1 MIVRLLIIL
10 VVLLNSVTSNADVVT
25 ITENL
30 PNPGDKTT
38 TTVTYNTSYT
48 TTGNLI
54 SQDFTDGTWFG
65 TNQSTRHGNGTI
77 AGVHGKY
84 VETKIYQAD
93 GGLSN
98 SLSEGFTSKLAADI
112 WFWNKNQQ
120 SVIMSQSYT
129 NDADETTTQ
138 TRTISSNAT
147 TAYTNYEDIMSIGA
161 NTSTNGSVKVR
172 FDFTHEIT
180 SGHRAAD
187 IKNPALSLTY
197 GTTTSSSS
205 SAITYCWERT
215 PNTCPQAVEDIAD
228 VIVDIEDDLVDIIVD
243 IEQPKI
249 EIVIDVPD
257 YKWEPEEIEI
267 DEPVFIVASIP
278 VNIPMPEPEPDIPEE
293 EFNTKEITDAYDPI
307 PVVETTTA
315 PEPAAPE
322 PEADPIA
329 VVEQVDEPVEEQP
342 SSEEVIAEQ
351 PIQETDS
358 PKQEEVVE
366 AEVEEER
373 PEPTDEPMEEDIV
386 AAEEPEVT
394 EETPEVS
401 VDVVA
406 VEKYIDGKVQ
416 SQIEKIEATL
426 VVVNELVSRAMVSN
440 QVDISSYATMNNAIF
455 DNRQLADGNP
465 AFFNQIV
472 LAGYS
477 KNIYSDQVSMGS
489 IDPITQ
495 HNIKV
500 NIAKDKTNQAYFKLK
515 ALLEARQ

>member
-249 EIVIDVPD
+249 EIVIDVPE

>member
-1 MIVRLLIIL
+1 MMIRLLIIL

-65 TNQSTRHGNGTI
+65 TNQTTRHGNGTI

-84 VETKIYQAD
+84 VETKIHQAD

-112 WFWNKNQQ
+112 WFWNKNPQ
-120 SVIMSQSYT
+120 SVIMSQAYT
-129 NDADETTTQ
+129 NDANETTTQ

-147 TAYTNYEDIMSIGA
+147 SAYANYEDIMSIGA
-161 NTSTNGSVKVR
+161 NTSTNGSVKAR
-172 FDFTHEIT
+172 FDFTHEIAN
-180 SGHRAAD
+180 GHRAAD

-215 PNTCPQAVEDIAD
+215 PNTCPKAVEDIAD
-228 VIVDIEDDLVDIIVD
+228 VIIDIEDDLVDIIVD
-243 IEQPKI
+243 IETPKI
-249 EIVIDVPD
+249 EIVIDVPE

-267 DEPVFIVASIP
+267 DEPVLIVASIP
-278 VNIPMPEPEPDIPEE
+278 VNIPMPEPDVPKE

-307 PVVETTTA
+307 PVVETRTEPEPTA
-315 PEPAAPE
+315 PEPE
-322 PEADPIA
+322 TDPIE
-329 VVEQVDEPVEEQP
+329 VVEQPNEPVEEQP

-401 VDVVA
+401 VDVAA

-426 VVVNELVSRAMVSN
+426 VVVNELVSRAMISN

-455 DNRQLADGNP
+455 DNRQLTDGNP

-472 LAGYS
+472 LVGYS
-477 KNIYSDQVSMGS
+477 KNIYSDQVSLGS
-489 IDPITQ
+489 IDPIAQ

-515 ALLEARQ
+515 ALLEGRK